1 MKGVI
6 VREVAALILR
16 PSHGGAS
23 APAASTTTTGATHLK
38 FGDDSKPKPKPQV
51 KDIKEKKDL
60 QQEHAKYYG
69 TITLNQI
76 MLTPTESDRAVAIQL
91 INLYFELFKEILG
104 QAAKP
109 DGSVAGD
116 DAKND
121 VDHTRLGKEK
131 RKKQE
136 QRKEKGK
143 EKGKE
148 KEALEAGFAEVE
160 DSNSRLIS
168 AVLTGV
174 NRALPFA
181 KLGLENVE

>member
-51 KDIKEKKDL
+51 KNIKEKKDL

-109 DGSVAGD
+109 DGSVACD

-148 KEALEAGFAEVE
+148 KEAHEAGFAEVE